1 MSRKIATLWR
11 RAWKVAAAIAVA
23 YLAVCVGFYLLQDR
37 RLFPGR
43 PTQGQPHAVLAPSP
57 EYELVRFSTSDGDP
71 IVAIFGRA
79 QDEIGR
85 ERADAPSRPTML
97 YFYGNST
104 CLADSLADFRRFRSL
119 GLNVMIVDY
128 PGYGMSG
135 GRASERSLY
144 ACADATYDYLC
155 HRPDVDRAQIIA
167 AGWSLGAAV
176 ATDLAARKPVMCL
189 ATFSGFTSWAEETH
203 DHFPWLPTS
212 LLLDSRFDSESKFSQ
227 LRCPAFVAHGH
238 HDRVVPFS
246 MSHRL
251 AAAHQGTVLIEVDSD
266 HADIFQAGGTDLTN
280 ALSRFIEAAADESRA
295 GGGTGNGTRSDLLPK
310 NK

>member
-104 CLADSLADFRRFRSL
+104 CLADSLADFRAVLPPLVTSAYGGLIRMSSFFEPLLPSCESAMAWRS
-119 GLNVMIVDY
+119 
-128 PGYGMSG
+128 
-135 GRASERSLY
+135 
-144 ACADATYDYLC
+144 
-155 HRPDVDRAQIIA
+155 A
-167 AGWSLGAAV
+167 AG
-176 ATDLAARKPVMCL
+176 
-189 ATFSGFTSWAEETH
+189 
-203 DHFPWLPTS
+203 S
-212 LLLDSRFDSESKFSQ
+212 LLL
-227 LRCPAFVAHGH
+227 
-238 HDRVVPFS
+238 
-246 MSHRL
+246 RL
-251 AAAHQGTVLIEVDSD
+251 
-266 HADIFQAGGTDLTN
+266 
-280 ALSRFIEAAADESRA
+280 
-295 GGGTGNGTRSDLLPK
+295 
-310 NK
+310 